1 MEQEAAGD
9 QGTKKKHDVPRHESW
24 NEPCMIGQRMRA
36 MMILSDTDNEANWA
50 STSEQSSS
58 VVSTRTMGIADSLAG
73 PYMTREL
80 VTSH

>member
-1 MEQEAAGD
+1 
-9 QGTKKKHDVPRHESW
+9 
-24 NEPCMIGQRMRA
+24 MIGQRMRA